1 MKRGKKREFEKK
13 MKETRSKSIVLNTKE
28 VGDRKRFRKNL
39 EYVRNQ
45 SVYEIGG
52 IQSELKMD
60 RKEKNRLIGSYSDRK
75 NLERT
80 LSMKGS
86 TSSED
91 SIRMAYKRQKQ
102 MNQILDTVKGRSFVE
117 LGKEDRSKKAEK
129 PVTEWKEQVVRVG
142 TGFRVRKDEKDS
154 KRRRFDVGFSDMKS
168 YKRKEGR
175 DAVIDSSNMGR
186 TVIGK
191 CEDARVKV
199 MNAVSA
205 MEKRRRVSKYTGS
218 GILRKSLV
226 GKLKLKSTKAGGK

>member
-1 MKRGKKREFEKK
+1 